1 MSSTRIERR
10 RRGRL
15 PKATKD
21 TIFETTKNDSQKR
34 KERVNFATVRTNIF
48 LKKKKKKKKKKEIG
62 RNTLLGKIQAI
73 HSFVKSRGR
82 KVRRRTN
89 VELAVNRVQF

>member
-34 KERVNFATVRTNIF
+34 KERVNFATVRTNIS
-48 LKKKKKKKKKKEIG
+48 LKKKKKKKKKEIR

>member
-1 MSSTRIERR
+1 MIILFKQISNKIPFEPSMCLLWEIATRSLEN
-10 RRGRL
+10 
-15 PKATKD
+15 
-21 TIFETTKNDSQKR
+21 EKR
-34 KERVNFATVRTNIF
+34 KSKRQ
-48 LKKKKKKKKKKEIG
+48 KKKKKKKEIR

>member
-10 RRGRL
+10 GRGRL

-48 LKKKKKKKKKKEIG
+48 LKKKKKKKKEIR

>member
-34 KERVNFATVRTNIF
+34 KERVNFATVRTNIS
-48 LKKKKKKKKKKEIG
+48 LKKKKKKKKKKKLEET
-62 RNTLLGKIQAI
+62 R
-73 HSFVKSRGR
+73 S
-82 KVRRRTN
+82 
-89 VELAVNRVQF
+89 

>member
-48 LKKKKKKKKKKEIG
+48 LKKKKKKKKKEIG

>member
-48 LKKKKKKKKKKEIG
+48 LKKKKKKKKKEIR

>member
-10 RRGRL
+10 GRGRL

-48 LKKKKKKKKKKEIG
+48 LKKKKKKKKKEIG